1 MEKIDKVISAIEKG
15 KIERCQ
21 EKLAEGKK
29 IILKQQKLLKIADRE
44 GDGLKV
50 VKCYLS
56 DDLASDSE
64 DEKQLSRARREA
76 AANKTKREQI
86 SKKIKR
92 SSFGTPPPLSEK
104 ISKSLTNR
112 IKDTVALGITQ
123 NLKKSVLPVD
133 KKDIFNISAQ
143 IEETEA
149 TVNSNRDWK
158 ISDKTEEILIENNHF
173 WKNE

>member
-1 MEKIDKVISAIEKG
+1 M
-15 KIERCQ
+15 R
-21 EKLAEGKK
+21 
-29 IILKQQKLLKIADRE
+29 
-44 GDGLKV
+44 
-50 VKCYLS
+50 
-56 DDLASDSE
+56 
-64 DEKQLSRARREA
+64 
-76 AANKTKREQI
+76 
-86 SKKIKR
+86 
-92 SSFGTPPPLSEK
+92 PLSEK
-104 ISKSLTNR
+104 IPKSLRNHIT
-112 IKDTVALGITQ
+112 DTVALGITQ